1 MRTVNNEN
9 FTALSSVFICVQL
22 LTADVV
28 VVVYYSFL
36 NSAAFSYNVFDK
48 ITIHIQC
55 SHDGQ

>member
-22 LTADVV
+22 LTADV

-55 SHDGQ
+55 SHDDQ